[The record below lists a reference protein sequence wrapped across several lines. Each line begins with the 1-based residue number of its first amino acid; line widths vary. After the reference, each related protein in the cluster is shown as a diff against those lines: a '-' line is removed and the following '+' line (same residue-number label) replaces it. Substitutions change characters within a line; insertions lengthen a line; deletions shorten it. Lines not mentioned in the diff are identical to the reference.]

1 MTGAAASLDLEVRHA
16 TLVRVPRERV
26 WPALTTGAG
35 LDSWFTTGA
44 EVDPVPGGRIVFR
57 WRDWGV
63 DRYTGEDAGSVL
75 EAEPPERFA
84 FRWHPGGPT
93 HATTVTLTLETVAD
107 GTVVR
112 VAERG
117 FADTDLGVR
126 TLIGNATGWGE
137 ALTLLKFRLEH
148 GVRV

>member
-1 MTGAAASLDLEVRHA
+1 MTDTVGSLDLEVRHA
-16 TLVRVPRERV
+16 TLVRSPRERV
-26 WPALTTGAG
+26 WQALTTGEG
-35 LDSWFTTGA
+35 LDGWFTAGA
-44 EVDPVPGGRIVFR
+44 EVDPRPGGRIVFR

-75 EAEPPERFA
+75 EAEPPERFV
-84 FRWHPGGPT
+84 FQWHPGGPT
-93 HATTVTLTLETVAD
+93 YATTVTLTLETVPD

-112 VAERG
+112 VVERG
-117 FADTDLGVR
+117 FADTAPGLR

-148 GVRV
+148 GVRA